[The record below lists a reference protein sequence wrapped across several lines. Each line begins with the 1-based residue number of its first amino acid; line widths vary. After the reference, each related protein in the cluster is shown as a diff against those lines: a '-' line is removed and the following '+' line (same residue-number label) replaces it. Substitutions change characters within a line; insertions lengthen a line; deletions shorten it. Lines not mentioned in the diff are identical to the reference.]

1 MGFYDTFQGG
11 LIGGGKQNEYGL
23 PGIQSLNDSSIDIAR
38 GDIDLH
44 LDAANPL
51 SYPGTGTTWTD
62 LSGNA
67 RNGTL
72 TNGPTFTADLG
83 GTGGYITTDGVNDLI
98 TVGQNFNYTTQAFS
112 IGMWIYP
119 FSFDATGGINVAL
132 FWKGSFN
139 VSGYYAEINPRNG
152 NILFYTNQGGA
163 NQLTAAQYNSITQ
176 NPLSKPNSAFLAGN
190 WYHLFFVRIGNS
202 VSIYVNGV
210 NRVSVAGIHGNPAS
224 ASGNTFQIARYE
236 GTANY
241 SNIAWASFI
250 IYQRAIS
257 LEEIRQNFNASR
269 KRFGL

>member
-38 GDIDLH
+38 GNIALH

-83 GTGGYITTDGVNDLI
+83 GTGGYITTDGVDDLI

-112 IGMWIYP
+112 IGMWMYA
-119 FSFDATGGINVAL
+119 FSFDA
-132 FWKGSFN
+132 
-139 VSGYYAEINPRNG
+139 
-152 NILFYTNQGGA
+152 
-163 NQLTAAQYNSITQ
+163 
-176 NPLSKPNSAFLAGN
+176 SK
-190 WYHLFFVRIGNS
+190 I
-202 VSIYVNGV
+202 
-210 NRVSVAGIHGNPAS
+210 
-224 ASGNTFQIARYE
+224 
-236 GTANY
+236 
-241 SNIAWASFI
+241 
-250 IYQRAIS
+250 
-257 LEEIRQNFNASR
+257 
-269 KRFGL
+269 KR